1 MDSVSAPQLIQ
12 ALDYDDLRR
21 LGVLPDFETLTPRVE
36 TKKYPKFIY
45 SAEKDNPDIFTDF
58 TTAIQ
63 ALVRSEISGQN
74 KPFSELWTGSSVL
87 PKEFHEESKYLFD
100 ISKWVQSN
108 LSFKGVKVD
117 SCLAYQNLVANPD
130 LLSDEFIMDIKCISS
145 FKPVK
150 EKIWMQICVYS
161 ALARQNGMTGN
172 VLGLALP
179 MQKKILWYNMA
190 NWDSSAFLKVLLQ
203 EAQWVLGDSQVVSQ
217 QFFSSSIGSHLALQ
231 FVMSTEFSRF
241 SAPCQI
247 FLQGPQN
254 RRRVSQASLESLRNN
269 LPKINFPTFVHG
281 RYLYNLCSDEEWV
294 VESLKEE
301 LQDAA
306 YIGAR
311 GVVVH
316 VGKSTGQP
324 LGRALSR
331 MEKNI
336 RSVLEV
342 ATESCPLILET
353 CAKQGTELLG
363 NLEEFSAFCSLFS
376 SRPNFKICVD
386 TCHCFAAGYD
396 PLFFLSSVEARFPG
410 SVVLVHFN
418 DSLEKRGRCV
428 DRHQTPGIGFVG
440 FERMKAIHK
449 FCTEKSIPMVGEY
462 H

>member
-1 MDSVSAPQLIQ
+1 MDSVPASRLIQ
-12 ALDYDDLRR
+12 ALDYDELRR
-21 LGVLPDFETLTPRVE
+21 MGILPDFEISTPRVE

-45 SAEKDNPDIFTDF
+45 SAEKDNPNIFVDF
-58 TTAIQ
+58 ATFIE
-63 ALVRSEISGQN
+63 ALSRSTISGQN
-74 KPFSELWTGSSVL
+74 KPFSELWTGNSSL
-87 PKEFHEESKYLFD
+87 PKEFQEDNKYLFEV
-100 ISKWVQSN
+100 SNWVQSN
-108 LSFKGVKVD
+108 LSFKD
-117 SCLAYQNLVANPD
+117 SKNGLCLTYQNLSANPD
-130 LLSDEFIMDIKCISS
+130 LVSNDFVMDVKCASS
-145 FKPVK
+145 FKPIK
-150 EKIWMQICVYS
+150 EKVWMQLCVYS
-161 ALARQNGMTGN
+161 ALARQNGMSGN
-172 VLGLALP
+172 VVGLALP
-179 MQKKILWYNMA
+179 MQKKVLWYNLVS
-190 NWDSSAFLKVLLQ
+190 WDSSAFLKVLLQ
-203 EAQWVLGDSQVVSQ
+203 EAHWVLEDSRIVSQ
-217 QFFSSSIGSHLALQ
+217 QFFSSKIGSHLALQ
-231 FVMSTEFSRF
+231 FVMSAEFSRF
-241 SAPCQI
+241 SAPCQV

-254 RRRVSQASLESLRNN
+254 RRRVSQASLDALRIS

-281 RYLYNLCSDEEWV
+281 RYLYNLCSDEQWV

-306 YIGAR
+306 YIGAK

-316 VGKSTGQP
+316 VGKSVDQP

-331 MEKNI
+331 MERNV
-336 RSVLEV
+336 RSALEV
-342 ATESCPLILET
+342 ATEQCPLILET

-396 PLFFLSSVEARFPG
+396 PLFFLSSLEARFPG

-440 FERMKAIHK
+440 FERMKAIHQ
-449 FCTEKSIPMVGEY
+449 FCVEKSIPMVGEY